1 MVKAVVLHEE
11 IESSCSNYISIE
23 CVKPATL
30 QGMIKIVLRE
40 FWQKSIINMS
50 MCVFPPSHQSSPWCA
65 CVESEQDN
73 PSTHQRGQ

>member
-1 MVKAVVLHEE
+1 MVKAVDLHEE
-11 IESSCSNYISIE
+11 IESSCSNYVSVE

-50 MCVFPPSHQSSPWCA
+50 MRIFPRRISPSPWCA